1 MSCRELCFV
10 LSVVFYVVNEN
21 PQNRIRLKSCKKQKK
36 TPEIRRFQV
45 FFGAAD
51 QIRTG
56 DLILT
61 NHRRAFQPLLYKAL
75 RRFFVQK
82 G

>member
-1 MSCRELCFV
+1 MVV
-10 LSVVFYVVNEN
+10 LAVLLYCLVPSGCPIGHIVYLWTLTVETTGF
-21 PQNRIRLKSCKKQKK
+21 LL
-36 TPEIRRFQV
+36 
-45 FFGAAD
+45 GAAG
-51 QIRTG
+51 QIRTA